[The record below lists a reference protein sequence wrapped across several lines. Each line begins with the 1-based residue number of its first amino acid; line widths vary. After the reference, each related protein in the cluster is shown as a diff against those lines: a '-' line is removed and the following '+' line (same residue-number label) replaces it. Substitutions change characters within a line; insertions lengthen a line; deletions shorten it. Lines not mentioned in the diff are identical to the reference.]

1 MSSNRPDGTAA
12 AGAQE
17 VDVHKRAA
25 RVPPESPEEPG
36 LLSRLNRRFLG
47 RLNMRLSLIFSSVF
61 LLGSALL
68 FAATFF
74 SLLTNLRQDDISHI
88 NARLLGFWAQF
99 QSGGIDRIVQEIQ
112 VENLMMGE
120 RPYFVRI
127 SDADNNT
134 LVQRYP
140 LIWQNF
146 NFKRLE
152 QVQPDTTDGLITL
165 DSPGVDYKLEVASIK
180 LSPQYYLEVGMSTQ
194 SRKLILDLFQRNFFA
209 ISALLIVLSFVGG
222 LFISSRTFKPVG
234 QLNRTIRS
242 IINTGK
248 TDARIPVT
256 SAHDELGELVVHFN
270 EMLDRIDRLIREM
283 RNSLDAVAHDL
294 RTPLTRLRGLA
305 ELALKGPEDPAQYRK
320 ALESALEEAEII
332 LRMLNTLMDISEA
345 ESGVM
350 RLRIQP
356 VPLHTLIEELADLYR
371 FSADEKGV
379 VVTTQLPSQVSIPG
393 DPVRLRQVIGNLLDN
408 AVKYTPEGGSVM
420 VSLQDGPDAAVVTVK
435 DTGIGIAE
443 DEIPRI
449 WTRLYRSR
457 AVPMVP
463 GLGLGLSL
471 VKAIVEAHQG
481 TVSVESAPGKGT
493 SVEVRLPFS
502 RAAAS

>member
-1 MSSNRPDGTAA
+1 MSSNHPDAA
-12 AGAQE
+12 AS
-17 VDVHKRAA
+17 VDTSSERGPHD
-25 RVPPESPEEPG
+25 
-36 LLSRLNRRFLG
+36 RLNRRFLG
-47 RLNMRLSLIFSSVF
+47 RLNMRLSLIFSAVF

-74 SLLTNLRQDDISHI
+74 SLLSNLRDDDLSHI

-146 NFKRLE
+146 NFNRLTE
-152 QVQPDTTDGLITL
+152 VRPDSSAALITL
-165 DSPGVDYKLEVASIK
+165 GAAGVDYRLEVAGIR
-180 LSPQYYLEVGMSTQ
+180 LSAQYYLQVGMSTQ

-209 ISALLIVLSFVGG
+209 ITALLIILSFLAG

-234 QLNRTIRS
+234 QLNRTIRT
-242 IINTGK
+242 IISTGK
-248 TDARIPVT
+248 TDARIPISGT
-256 SAHDELGELVVHFN
+256 HDELGELVVYFN
-270 EMLDRIDRLIREM
+270 EMLARIDRLIREM
-283 RNSLDAVAHDL
+283 RNSLDSVAHDL
-294 RTPLTRLRGLA
+294 RTPLTRLRGVA
-305 ELALKGPEDPAQYRK
+305 ELALKGDENLSVYRE
-320 ALESALEEAEII
+320 ALEGALEEADVI

-371 FSADEKGV
+371 FTADEKGV
-379 VVTTQLPSQVSIPG
+379 SITTAVSAPLSIPG
-393 DPVRLRQVIGNLLDN
+393 DPVRLRQVVGNLLDN
-408 AVKYTPEGGSVM
+408 AVKYTPEGGNVAVRLENGRDEAIISV
-420 VSLQDGPDAAVVTVK
+420 T
-435 DTGIGIAE
+435 DTGIGISE

-457 AVPMVP
+457 SVPTVP

-471 VKAIVEAHQG
+471 VKAIVEAHEG
-481 TVSVESAPGKGT
+481 RVSVTSAPGAGT
-493 SVEVRLPFS
+493 TVEVRLPLS
-502 RAAAS
+502 RKQTD

>member
-1 MSSNRPDGTAA
+1 MSSNLPDLA
-12 AGAQE
+12 AGI
-17 VDVHKRAA
+17 DTSPGRN
-25 RVPPESPEEPG
+25 PPD
-36 LLSRLNRRFLG
+36 RRHRRFLG
-47 RLNMRLSLIFSSVF
+47 RLNMRLSFIFSAVF

-74 SLLTNLRQDDISHI
+74 SLLSNLQEDDLSHI

-146 NFKRLE
+146 NFNRLTE
-152 QVQPDTTDGLITL
+152 VRPDSSAALITL
-165 DSPGVDYKLEVASIK
+165 GASGVDYRLEVAGIR
-180 LSPQYYLEVGMSTQ
+180 LSGQYYLQVGMSTQ

-209 ISALLIVLSFVGG
+209 ISALLIVLSFLAG

-242 IINTGK
+242 IISTGK
-248 TDARIPVT
+248 TDARIPI
-256 SAHDELGELVVHFN
+256 SGSHDELGELVVYFN
-270 EMLDRIDRLIREM
+270 EMLARIDRLIREM
-283 RNSLDAVAHDL
+283 RNSLDSVAHDL
-294 RTPLTRLRGLA
+294 RTPLTRLRGVA
-305 ELALKGPEDPAQYRK
+305 ELALKGDENITLYRE
-320 ALESALEEAEII
+320 ALEGALEEADVI

-371 FSADEKGV
+371 FTADEKGV
-379 VVTTQLPSQVSIPG
+379 EITTDVSAPLSIPG

-408 AVKYTPEGGSVM
+408 AVKYTPEGGVVA
-420 VSLQDGPDAAVVTVK
+420 VSLNNDRDDAIVAVK
-435 DTGIGIAE
+435 DTGIGIPE

-457 AVPMVP
+457 SVPTVP

-471 VKAIVEAHQG
+471 VKAIVEAHEG
-481 TVSVESAPGKGT
+481 RVSVASAPGAGT
-493 SVEVRLPFS
+493 TVEVRLPLS
-502 RAAAS
+502 RKQPT

>member
-1 MSSNRPDGTAA
+1 MSSN
-12 AGAQE
+12 
-17 VDVHKRAA
+17 H
-25 RVPPESPEEPG
+25 PEPVKSG
-36 LLSRLNRRFLG
+36 LLRRLNRRFLG
-47 RLNMRLSLIFSSVF
+47 RLNMRLSIIFSAVF

-74 SLLTNLRQDDISHI
+74 SLLSNLRQDDISHI

-127 SDADNNT
+127 ADENNNT

-146 NFKRLE
+146 DFKRLE
-152 QVQPDTTDGLITL
+152 RVRPDTDADLITL
-165 DSPGVDYKLEVASIK
+165 SAPGIDYKLEVASIK

-222 LFISSRTFKPVG
+222 LFISSRTFRPVE

-242 IINTGK
+242 IIHTGR
-248 TDARIPVT
+248 TDARIPVSST
-256 SAHDELGELVVHFN
+256 HDELGELVVYFN

-283 RNSLDAVAHDL
+283 RNSLDVVAHDL
-294 RTPLTRLRGLA
+294 RTPLTRLRGVA
-305 ELALKGPEDPAQYRK
+305 ELALKEPEDAGSYRR
-320 ALESALEEAEII
+320 ALEDALEEADII

-371 FSADEKGV
+371 FSSDEKGV
-379 VVTTQLPSQVSIPG
+379 AITTQIPTPVSIPG

-408 AVKYTPEGGSVM
+408 AVKYTPEGGSVF
-420 VSLQDGPDAAVVTVK
+420 VGLQDAKDEAVVLVR

-471 VKAIVEAHQG
+471 VKAIVEAHEG
-481 TVSVESAPGKGT
+481 TVSVQSAPGRGT
-493 SVEVRLPFS
+493 SVEVHLPFS
-502 RAAAS
+502 RAQAG

>member
-1 MSSNRPDGTAA
+1 MSSN
-12 AGAQE
+12 Q
-17 VDVHKRAA
+17 
-25 RVPPESPEEPG
+25 PESG
-36 LLSRLNRRFLG
+36 MAGFLRRLNRRFLG
-47 RLNMRLSLIFSSVF
+47 RLNMRLSIIFSTVF
-61 LLGSALL
+61 LVGSALL

-127 SDADNNT
+127 ADASNNT

-140 LIWQNF
+140 IIWQNF
-146 NFKRLE
+146 DFNRLE
-152 QVQPDTTDGLITL
+152 RVKPDTDADLITL
-165 DSPGVDYKLEVASIK
+165 SAPGIDYKLEVASIK
-180 LSPQYYLEVGMSTQ
+180 LSQNYYLEVGMSTQ

-209 ISALLIVLSFVGG
+209 ISALLMVLSFVGG
-222 LFISSRTFKPVG
+222 LFISSRTFRPVG

-242 IINTGK
+242 IINTGR
-248 TDARIPVT
+248 TDARIPVSST
-256 SAHDELGELVVHFN
+256 HDELGELVVYFN
-270 EMLDRIDRLIREM
+270 EMLERIDRLIREM
-283 RNSLDAVAHDL
+283 RNSLDVVAHDL
-294 RTPLTRLRGLA
+294 RTPLTRLRGVA
-305 ELALKGPEDPAQYRK
+305 ELALKEPEDAASYRR
-320 ALESALEEAEII
+320 ALEDALEEADVI

-371 FSADEKGV
+371 FSSDEKGV
-379 VVTTQLPSQVSIPG
+379 TITTEIPAPVSIPG

-408 AVKYTPEGGSVM
+408 AVKYTPEGGSVF
-420 VSLQDGPDAAVVTVK
+420 VGLQDGQDEAVVKVR

-481 TVSVESAPGKGT
+481 TVTLESASGKGT
-493 SVEVRLPFS
+493 SVEVHLPFS
-502 RAAAS
+502 RTQA